1 MKTGRH
7 NTLMQFLNITI
18 QTVGGMGKLTILLV
32 NGLKYIIDT
41 PQISLHHILNCMLTT
56 GKIQYF
62 LS

>member
-1 MKTGRH
+1 
-7 NTLMQFLNITI
+7 MQFLNITI